1 MDIEVDGTFYN
12 SDEVVCLVWE
22 KGVTSVCVHVNKE
35 RQFLLCDADAEVN
48 ENWIYTGFIF
58 SVSNKYLKDMAEVVY
73 SPVDATGKG
82 FIM

>member
-35 RQFLLCDADAEVN
+35 RQFLLCDADVEVN

-73 SPVDATGKG
+73 SPVDARDKG